1 MHVVL
6 ATLGTAGDVQPFV
19 AIGRHLR
26 AHGHRVELL
35 SNPVFAELAAGA
47 GLDFTPVGSAADHA
61 ATFSHHY
68 TWHAVNGFGVM
79 WRYLARPAIPQAL
92 ARLEALRGEAGLVVL
107 YSPFLMPA
115 PRIAQ
120 EAWALRAVS
129 AWTAPAMV
137 PNTEPP
143 LCVTS
148 LRLPGWVPRPL
159 AAAAVRGL
167 DRRKMQ
173 PLALPAVEAARSALG
188 LSTLD
193 RSIFR
198 EWLHSPLLSI
208 ALFPEW
214 FAPATRDWPR
224 PHRHAGFPL
233 YADTDPVLAPALAA
247 FLAAGEAP
255 VVVTAGTAMR
265 GARAYFE
272 AALEASA
279 ALGLRAV
286 LLAREP
292 GEVPARLPPTAIHVR
307 WASLAVLLPR
317 ARAILHHGGIGT
329 LAEALR
335 AGVPQLVLPR
345 AYDQFDNAMRL
356 EQLGVGLPLDPRRL
370 DAGRLTAT
378 LRRLLRS
385 GDFDR
390 AAKRIA
396 ARFDGPPAAE
406 SVRIALEGLA

>member
-1 MHVVL
+1 VHVVL

-19 AIGRHLR
+19 AIGKHLR

-35 SNPVFAELAAGA
+35 SNPVFAELAAEA
-47 GLDFTPVGSAADHA
+47 GLEFTPVGSAEDHR
-61 ATFSHHY
+61 ATFSHHF

-92 ARLEALRGEAGLVVL
+92 ARLEALRGERGLVVL

-120 EAWALRAVS
+120 EDWGLRAVS

-137 PNTEPP
+137 PNLQPP

-148 LRLPGWVPRPL
+148 LRIPAWVPGVL
-159 AAAAVRGL
+159 AAAAVRAL

-173 PLALPAVEAARSALG
+173 PLARPAVESARSSRG
-188 LSTLD
+188 LPPLD
-193 RSIFR
+193 RSIFLD
-198 EWLHSPLLSI
+198 WLHSPLLSL
-208 ALFPEW
+208 ALFPDW
-214 FAPATRDWPR
+214 FAAATPDWPR
-224 PHRHAGFPL
+224 PHCHAGFPF
-233 YADTDPVLAPALAA
+233 YAGEDSALPDSLET
-247 FLAAGEAP
+247 FLREGEAP
-255 VVVTAGTAMR
+255 VVITAGTAMR
-265 GARAYFE
+265 GARRYFE
-272 AALEASA
+272 TAIDACAS
-279 ALGLRAV
+279 LGLRAV

-292 GEVPARLPPTAIHVR
+292 GEVPEALPPFAIHAR
-307 WASLAVLLPR
+307 WAPLVTLLPR
-317 ARAILHHGGIGT
+317 TRAILHHGGIGT

-356 EQLGVGLPLDPRRL
+356 EQLGVGMQLDPQNLRAARL
-370 DAGRLTAT
+370 AVALH
-378 LRRLLRS
+378 RLLRPGTVDS
-385 GDFDR
+385 

-396 ARFDGPPAAE
+396 AHVDPQPAAE
-406 SVRIALEGLA
+406 RVRLALEGLA